1 MRTSEEIITD
11 IRECLRVGKRMTTL
25 TLKDEYFDQ
34 AEIYVAELTELMNL
48 PTPAEPAS
56 TITLIDSRVAGL
68 EHRLALVEIEVDRA
82 VSLIG
87 VYDEPAPSCNED
99 VPVLGDQFV
108 PLDELVSEG
117 YVQEVNR
124 QFFHPLGMAL
134 AVHPASGRILIIDDR
149 DDLEGVRFGRFD
161 LSVRAEKVRA
171 VVRAR
176 RPVRAAALGYW
187 VQPAFD
193 EQV

>member
-68 EHRLALVEIEVDRA
+68 EHRLALVETALR
-82 VSLIG
+82 SL
-87 VYDEPAPSCNED
+87 
-99 VPVLGDQFV
+99 
-108 PLDELVSEG
+108 
-117 YVQEVNR
+117 R
-124 QFFHPLGMAL
+124 
-134 AVHPASGRILIIDDR
+134 
-149 DDLEGVRFGRFD
+149 DLECHLD
-161 LSVRAEKVRA
+161 TL
-171 VVRAR
+171 
-176 RPVRAAALGYW
+176 P
-187 VQPAFD
+187 QTD
-193 EQV
+193 EHHVIVTRGQWSCWA